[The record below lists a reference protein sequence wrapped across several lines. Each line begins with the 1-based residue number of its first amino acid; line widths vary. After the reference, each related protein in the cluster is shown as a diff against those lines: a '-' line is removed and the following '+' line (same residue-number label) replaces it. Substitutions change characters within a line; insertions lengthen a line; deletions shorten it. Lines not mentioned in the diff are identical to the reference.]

1 MVNAAVI
8 RAVVSWRTVPKGAAM
23 GALRSEIQH
32 SIASSPLRQV
42 LERLHRSLAGDR
54 GGKLASYIPELAEVD
69 PEPFGI
75 ALVTVDG
82 AVYEVGDSD
91 RHFTIQSLSKPF
103 TYGYALRQC
112 GVEAVLARIGVEPTG
127 DAFNSISLEPGSGR
141 PRNPMVNAGAIA
153 TCGLVHGVHG
163 PDAFQRVLE
172 HVGAYCEGGLR
183 LAENVYRSEKA
194 TGHRNRAIAHLLRNF
209 NILDGDPEDALDLYF
224 RLCSVS
230 VNCRDLALMGAT
242 LAHNGVNPLNSRPA
256 LDSANVRRVL
266 SVMSSCGMYDASG
279 AWLYDVGMPAKS
291 GVGGGVLAVLPGQ
304 FGLAVFSPRLDEHG
318 NSVRGIDLV
327 KAFSEEFELHL
338 FHGER
343 GLPGA
348 IRARYTGAA
357 LGSRSERSEAEAAVL
372 EAHGDRIEVF
382 ELKGRLS
389 FGSVELLVRE
399 IGAAPARDPGFAIVD
414 LLRVSSIDDAAT
426 ALFAEACL
434 KWNVEQRRVLFTA
447 AERVDDFR
455 QRLELEL
462 QGQLDQAELEQL
474 FRFADTDAALEWAE
488 GAVLRAF
495 GIERDPFAEVPLAG
509 QELLR
514 RLDAEE
520 LALVEKLAVPVR
532 FRQGSVILSTT
543 GELAGRGQVFFLCSG
558 KVSVS
563 LPTTQTTIPGA
574 GELPG
579 MRLSVLWPGSSFGEG
594 ALLDGEAR
602 SADATAD
609 TDVLCRTLGVE
620 DLRRLPA
627 GVQLKLAQGLAQ
639 LLARRLRRVNREF
652 QALS

>member
-1 MVNAAVI
+1 M
-8 RAVVSWRTVPKGAAM
+8 GAM
-23 GALRSEIQH
+23 GRMGGPGGT
-32 SIASSPLRQV
+32 SSPLRQV
-42 LERLHRSLAGDR
+42 LERLHRALAADR
-54 GGKLASYIPELAEVD
+54 RGALASYIPELAGVD

-82 AVYEVGDSD
+82 AVYEVGDSA
-91 RHFTIQSLSKPF
+91 RHFTIQSVSKPF

-163 PDAFQRVLE
+163 PGAFERVLE
-172 HVGAYCEGGLR
+172 HIDAYCEGGLH
-183 LAENVYRSEKA
+183 LAESIYRSEKA

-224 RLCSVS
+224 RLCSVA
-230 VNCRDLALMGAT
+230 VTCRDLAVMGAT
-242 LAHNGVNPLNSRPA
+242 LAHNGVNPLTSRSA
-256 LDSANVRRVL
+256 LDPANVRRVL

-318 NSVRGIDLV
+318 NSVRGIGLV
-327 KAFSEEFELHL
+327 KAFSEEFQLHL

-357 LGSRSERSEAEAAVL
+357 LGSRSERNEAETAVL

-399 IGAAPARDPGFAIVD
+399 IGAAPPREPGFAIVD

-434 KWNVEQRRVLFTA
+434 KWSVEQRRVLFTGA
-447 AERVDDFR
+447 GQVDDFR

-462 QGQLDQAELEQL
+462 QGGLEQDELARL
-474 FRFADTDAALEWAE
+474 FQFTDTDAALEWAE
-488 GAVLRAF
+488 SAVLRAF
-495 GIERDPFAEVPLAG
+495 GIERDPFAEVPLSG

-514 RLDAEE
+514 RFSAEE
-520 LALVEKLAVPVR
+520 LAVVQRLVRPVR
-532 FRQGSVILSTT
+532 FRQGSTILSSS
-543 GELAGRGQVFFLCSG
+543 GPAQGHGAVFFLSSG

-563 LPTTQTTIPGA
+563 LPTSSVE
-574 GELPG
+574 GEEVPRL
-579 MRLSVLWPGSSFGEG
+579 RLSVLWPGSAFGEI
-594 ALLDGEAR
+594 AMLDGDTR
-602 SADATAD
+602 SADANAD
-609 TDVLCRTLGVE
+609 TDVLCQALSLE
-620 DLRRLPA
+620 DLQRLPA
-627 GVQLKLAQGLAQ
+627 DMQLKLVQGLA
-639 LLARRLRRVNREF
+639 LVLARRLRRVNREF

>member
-1 MVNAAVI
+1 MDAV
-8 RAVVSWRTVPKGAAM
+8 RQSGVQQPA
-23 GALRSEIQH
+23 
-32 SIASSPLRQV
+32 ASSPLRQV
-42 LERLHRSLAGDR
+42 LERLHRGLAADR
-54 GGKLASYIPELAEVD
+54 RGKLASYIPELAAVD

-82 AVYEVGDSD
+82 AVYEVGDSAC
-91 RHFTIQSLSKPF
+91 RFTIQSVCKPF

-163 PDAFQRVLE
+163 PGAFERVLE
-172 HVGAYCEGGLR
+172 HIDAYCEGGLR
-183 LAENVYRSEKA
+183 LAEQVYRSEKA

-224 RLCSVS
+224 RLCSVAVS
-230 VNCRDLALMGAT
+230 CRDLAVMGAT
-242 LAHNGVNPLNSRPA
+242 LAHNGVNPLTLKPA
-256 LDSANVRRVL
+256 LEPAHVRRVL

-304 FGLAVFSPRLDEHG
+304 LGLAVFSPRLDEHG
-318 NSVRGIDLV
+318 NSVRGIGLV
-327 KAFSEEFELHL
+327 KAFSEEFQLHL

-357 LGSRSERSEAEAAVL
+357 LGSRSERNDAETAVL
-372 EAHGDRIEVF
+372 EAHGDCIEVF

-389 FGSVELLVRE
+389 FGSVELLIRE
-399 IGAAPARDPGFAIVD
+399 IGAAPRRDPGFAIVD
-414 LLRVSSIDDAAT
+414 LLRVSSIDDAAA

-434 KWNVEQRRVLFTA
+434 KWNAERRQLLFTA
-447 AERVDDFR
+447 AGRVDDFR
-455 QRLELEL
+455 RRLELQL
-462 QGQLDQAELEQL
+462 HGQLGADELAQL
-474 FRFADTDAALEWAE
+474 FRFADTDASLEWAE
-488 GAVLRAF
+488 SAVLRAY
-495 GIERDPFAEVPLAG
+495 GIERDPFAKVPLSG

-514 RLDAEE
+514 RFNPEE
-520 LALVEKLAVPVR
+520 LALLEQQVRPER
-532 FRQGSVILSTT
+532 FRQGSTVFSS
-543 GELAGRGQVFFLCSG
+543 GDKAAGGGRIFFLCSG

-563 LPTTQTTIPGA
+563 LPTTSGG
-574 GELPG
+574 GEVPR
-579 MRLSVLWPGSSFGEG
+579 MRLSVLWPGSAFGEI
-594 ALLDGEAR
+594 ALLDGDAR

-609 TDVLCRTLGVE
+609 TEVHCLTLGLA
-620 DLRRLPA
+620 DLQRLPA
-627 GVQLKLAQGLAQ
+627 GMQLKLAQGLAQ
-639 LLARRLRRVNREF
+639 VLARRLRRVNREF